1 MGSNM
6 AEAHPVGFQWVMEAK
21 ARGAKVIHIDPRFTR
36 TSAVADTYVPIRAGT
51 DIAFLG
57 GVINYILSNDLDFRE
72 YVAAY
77 TNAATLVSEEYRD
90 TEDLDGLFSGYDADS
105 ATYDR
110 SSWQYQGADQVDE
123 DTGDSIEHK
132 EQTRSMQSG
141 SGGAPLSHTTDGVT
155 EDPTLQDPQCVF
167 QILKRH
173 FARYSPEMVER
184 VCGTPPEQFRAVC
197 EAWTANSN
205 RERTTALVYS
215 VGWTQHSVGAQYI
228 RSGAIVQLLLG
239 NIGRPGGGVFALR
252 GHASI
257 QGSTDIPTLFNLL
270 PGYLPMPSAE
280 SSDDLATYLDAVRSR
295 TQKGYWAAA
304 DSYMVSL
311 LKEYFGEH
319 ATAEND
325 FGFDLL
331 PRISGDHGTY
341 RTVMDMV
348 DGGKVFGY
356 FLLGQNPAVGS
367 AHGKLQRLGMA
378 NLDWVVVRDLAMIES
393 ATFWKDS
400 PEIETGEISPETC
413 RTEVFFFPAASHV
426 EKEGTFT
433 QTQRMVQW
441 REKAVEPTGDQRSD
455 LWFFY
460 HLGRMVK
467 ERLAAS
473 TDPRDEPVQKLD
485 WNYEV
490 EGSGA
495 DAEPSAEDVLRRING
510 YDVATGK
517 AVDSYLELKADGST
531 ACGCWIYSG
540 VYADGVNQAAR
551 RMPHWEQAR
560 TTPSGA
566 GRGRRTG
573 ACSTTAPRRTRTASR
588 GASGRSS
595 CGGTRRRRSGPGT
608 TSRTSRRP
616 LAPGHVPEKGT
627 TGPEGLRGDDA
638 FIMQADGKAWLFAPN
653 GVVDGPLPTHYEA
666 HESPVRNPLYGQ
678 QGNPTVKVYGRA
690 DNPSN
695 PNPREP
701 GHTEV
706 FPFVLTTARLTE
718 HHTAGGMSRQ
728 LPYLSELQPEL
739 FVEVSPEMARMR
751 GLTHLGVCHVV
762 TSRAMVQARV
772 TVTDRM
778 APLRVDGHVVHQ
790 VWMPYHW
797 GSNGLVTGDV
807 VNDLFGVV
815 ADPNV
820 FIQES
825 KVATCDVRPG
835 PRPRGAQMTAL
846 LRDVRVRAGITVETG
861 TVISTAAG
869 APHPAHVEE
878 GSTAPG
884 VTVPHEAE
892 TSRGEE
898 TA

>member
-21 ARGAKVIHIDPRFTR
+21 ARGARVIHIDPRFTR
-36 TSAVADTYVPIRAGT
+36 TSAVADTYVPIRAGS

-57 GVINYILSNDLDFRE
+57 GVINYILSNGHEFRE
-72 YVAAY
+72 YVEAY
-77 TNAATLVSEEYRD
+77 TNAAFLVSDEFRD
-90 TEDLDGLFSGYDADS
+90 TEDLDGLFSGYDADT

-110 SSWQYQGADQVDE
+110 SSWQYKGAEQVD
-123 DTGDSIEHK
+123 DDDGDSAEHK
-132 EQTRSMQSG
+132 EQTRPLQTG
-141 SGGAPLSHTTDGVT
+141 AAGAPLDGV
-155 EDPTLQDPQCVF
+155 EDGVAQDPTLQDPGCVY

-173 FARYSPEMVER
+173 FARYTPEMVER
-184 VCGTPPEQFRAVC
+184 VCGTPPAQFRAVC
-197 EAWTANSN
+197 EAWVGASGRDRTA
-205 RERTTALVYS
+205 ALVYS

-228 RSGAIVQLLLG
+228 RAGSIIQLLLG

-270 PGYLPMPSAE
+270 PGYLPMPSAD
-280 SSDDLATYLDAVRSR
+280 SHPDLGSYLDAVRSR
-295 TQKGYWAAA
+295 TQKGFWSAA
-304 DSYMVSL
+304 DTYMVSL

-319 ATAEND
+319 ATAENE
-325 FGFDLL
+325 FGFHLL
-331 PRISGDHGTY
+331 PKISGDHGTY
-341 RTVMDMV
+341 RQVMDMV
-348 DGGKVFGY
+348 DGDKIFGY

-393 ATFWKDS
+393 ATFWKDA
-400 PEIETGEISPETC
+400 PEIETGEIVTEEC

-433 QTQRMVQW
+433 QTQRMLQW
-441 REKAVEPTGDQRSD
+441 REKAVDPVGDQRSD

-467 ERLAAS
+467 ERLAGS

-485 WNYEV
+485 WSYRV
-490 EGSGA
+490 DDGPGL
-495 DAEPSAEDVLRRING
+495 DDWPEPSADDVLKRING
-510 YDVATGK
+510 YDTRTGK
-517 AVDSYLELKADGST
+517 PVNTFLDLEADGST
-531 ACGCWIYSG
+531 ACGCWIYAG

-551 RMPHWEQAR
+551 RKPHWEQGPYEAEWGWTWPANR
-560 TTPSGA
+560 RVLYNRCSADLDGNPWSERKKLVWWDTDKGEWTGRDIPDFPKTT
-566 GRGRRTG
+566 
-573 ACSTTAPRRTRTASR
+573 
-588 GASGRSS
+588 
-595 CGGTRRRRSGPGT
+595 
-608 TSRTSRRP
+608 
-616 LAPGHVPEKGT
+616 APGHVPPKGS
-627 TGPEGLRGDDA
+627 TGAKGLRGDDA
-638 FIMQADGKAWLFAPN
+638 FIMQADGKAWLFAPS
-653 GVVDGPLPTHYEA
+653 GVLDGPLPTHYEA

-678 QGNPTVKVYGRA
+678 QGNPTVKVYGRP

-701 GHTEV
+701 GHAGV

-739 FVEVSPEMARMR
+739 FVEVSPELARMR
-751 GLTHLGVCHVV
+751 GLTHLGTCHVV

-772 TVTDRM
+772 TVTDRI

-846 LRDVRVRAGITVETG
+846 LRDVRARAGITVETG
-861 TVISTAAG
+861 TVISTAEG
-869 APHPAHVEE
+869 APHPAHVE
-878 GSTAPG
+878 
-884 VTVPHEAE
+884 VPSAGTE
-892 TSRGEE
+892 TSRNEGES
-898 TA
+898 